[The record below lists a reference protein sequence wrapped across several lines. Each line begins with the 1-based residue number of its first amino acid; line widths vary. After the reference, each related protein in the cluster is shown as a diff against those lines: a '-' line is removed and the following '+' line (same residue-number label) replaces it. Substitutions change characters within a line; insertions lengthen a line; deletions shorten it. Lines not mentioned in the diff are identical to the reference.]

1 MEAIL
6 ASPEE
11 EPEKEQEPDGEPS
24 SSEGRFAR
32 LRVWAAGNPRRTMM
46 IGGGFVLVS
55 VVTVIG
61 WLMLANYAVQPG
73 NATIEL
79 ALQALDDGEEELAQA
94 LVTQMQEQALSVG
107 EYGGPLFVL
116 GAIKSRDADRHWSS
130 DRQRSEYY
138 IASKYLSEAKTI
150 GFPEGREAEGL
161 YLLGKSLIES
171 RQLASGVEL
180 LLEALEAGAEG
191 ASHAQCLLAEAYFYA
206 PQPRYV
212 DAVAQLDLAIQDPS
226 MTDEQ
231 RTNALLLRA
240 EALAAIGK
248 MDEAIAS
255 INQAGD
261 QANPARRR
269 LIEGLVLVA
278 KLEATP
284 EENRSG
290 TLATQATEALK
301 QARRLDKLSTDISRE
316 SDYHIARILQLTGH
330 PDEALAGYAELRRSH
345 GRSPAGIAAA
355 LAEGDLLQAAENT
368 QGALEAYRRALEA
381 IEEPS
386 SYRSSVLSLSEVRK
400 RVRNAHQ
407 GFLNAK
413 HFSHAITLANH
424 LSPLFPRKQ
433 QLDLRAQTLRLWGEN
448 LLAQANR
455 RKIVD
460 PRALREGRKKLREA
474 GMAYEQLAEA
484 RFASRQFVDDLWA
497 ASNAYLKGQSYSSAS
512 RVLDRYLRN
521 EPELRNAL
529 ALLRLGEA
537 HLAKNQPE
545 AAIEAFQEC
554 LEFHPDDGSSYQ
566 ARLECASA
574 YRLKGE
580 SDKAENLLRHNLMRT
595 DMTPAS
601 PQWRNSLFAL
611 GRLLVEE
618 QRHLE
623 GINTL
628 TEAIDRY
635 PNDPQHRQSLYLM
648 AEAYRNA
655 AQEPLKRLANSI
667 TVNDR
672 EEARAEARGYLEKA
686 LKHYEMVQREITLAG
701 SADDLDRVTLR
712 NCFMLGGTVL
722 FDLGRYKD
730 AIKLY
735 QGISTLYQNEPF
747 MLESLVQIS
756 HCWRRL
762 KDSVRSAGAIQ
773 QAKGLLDRLPS
784 DTDFATSTNLNRTE
798 WGQLLDELAQF

>member
-1 MEAIL
+1 MEATL

-11 EPEKEQEPDGEPS
+11 KPEEQEPDGEPS
-24 SSEGRFAR
+24 SDGRLAR
-32 LRVWAAGNPRRTMM
+32 AREWAAGNPRRTMI
-46 IGGGFVLVS
+46 IGVGFALIS
-55 VVTVIG
+55 ITTIAG
-61 WLMLANYAVQPG
+61 WLIMASYAVQPETV
-73 NATIEL
+73 TIEQ
-79 ALQALDDGEEELAQA
+79 AIQALDDGEDELAQA
-94 LVTQMQEQALSVG
+94 IVIQMQEQILPVG

-116 GAIKSRDADRHWSS
+116 GVLKSKDADRQWSA
-130 DRQRSEYY
+130 DRKRSEYF

-171 RQLASGVEL
+171 RQLSAGVEV
-180 LLEALEAGAEG
+180 LLEALKAGVEG
-191 ASHAQCLLAEAYFYA
+191 SSHAHYLLAEAYFYA
-206 PQPRYV
+206 PKPRYA
-212 DAVAQLDLAIQDPS
+212 DAIAQLDLAVQKDF
-226 MTDEQ
+226 MTTQQ
-231 RTNALLLRA
+231 RANALLLRA
-240 EALAAIGK
+240 EALSAIGK
-248 MDEAIAS
+248 TDEANAS
-255 INQAGD
+255 VREAGD
-261 QANPARRR
+261 EADPARRQ
-269 LIEGLVLVA
+269 LIKGLVLVA

-284 EENRSG
+284 EKDRSG
-290 TLATQATEALK
+290 TLASQATEALK
-301 QARRLDKLSTDISRE
+301 QARRLDKLSTDVSRE
-316 SDYHIARILQLTGH
+316 SDYYLAKTLQITGRTE
-330 PDEALAGYAELRRSH
+330 EAIAGYAELRRSH

-355 LAEGDLLQAAENT
+355 LAEGDMLQIEKNG
-368 QGALEAYRRALEA
+368 QEALEAYRRALEA

-386 SYRSSVLSLSEVRK
+386 SYRSGVLSLSKVRQ
-400 RVRNAHQ
+400 RIRYAHQ
-407 GFLNAK
+407 SFLNAR
-413 HFSHAITLANH
+413 HYEYAFALANR
-424 LSPLFPRKQ
+424 LTPLFPRKQ
-433 QLDLRAQTLRLWGEN
+433 QLDLRAQTLRLWGDN
-448 LLAQANR
+448 LLEQAKKKKPADLLVL
-455 RKIVD
+455 RK
-460 PRALREGRKKLREA
+460 GRKKLREA

-484 RFASRQFVDDLWA
+484 RFASRQFVDDLWE
-497 ASNAYLKGQSYSSAS
+497 ASSAYLKGQSYSSAS

-521 EPELRNAL
+521 EPEQRNAL

-537 HLAKNQPE
+537 HLATNQPQM
-545 AAIEAFQEC
+545 AIDAFLEC

-566 ARLECASA
+566 ARLECARA

-580 SDKAENLLRHNLMRT
+580 KGKAENLLRHNLMRT
-595 DMTPAS
+595 DMTPSS
-601 PQWRNSLFAL
+601 PEWRDSLFAL

-618 QRHLE
+618 KKHLE

-635 PNDPQHRQSLYLM
+635 PTNSQRRQALYLM

-655 AQEPLKRLANSI
+655 AQEPLQRLAEAI

-672 EEARAEARGYLEKA
+672 EQARAEARGLLEKS
-686 LKHYEMVQREITLAG
+686 LGHYEIVQREITLAG
-701 SADDLDRVTLR
+701 ASDELDRITLR

-784 DTDFATSTNLNRTE
+784 DTDFATSTNLSRTE